1 MVEDKFG
8 TYVLASI
15 PDGKG
20 KGRGALT
27 NYLLEKKYQ
36 FPMGKVKQ
44 LGSNILYN
52 EIYKYQFP
60 MGKVKNNIC
69 LMFSLYILYI
79 DLSRE
84 K

>member
-36 FPMGKVKQ
+36 FPMGKVK
-44 LGSNILYN
+44 
-52 EIYKYQFP
+52 
-60 MGKVKNNIC
+60 NNIC